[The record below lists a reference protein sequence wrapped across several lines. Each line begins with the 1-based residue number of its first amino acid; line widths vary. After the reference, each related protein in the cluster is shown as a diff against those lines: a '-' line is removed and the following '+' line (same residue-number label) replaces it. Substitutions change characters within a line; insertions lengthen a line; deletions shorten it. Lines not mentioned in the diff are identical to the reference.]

1 MDLEDKLD
9 GKMNSLCVLLFGGQS
24 GFQEKTE
31 VVFKH
36 GY

>member
-9 GKMNSLCVLLFGGQS
+9 DKVNSLCVLLFGGQS
-24 GFQEKTE
+24 GFQEKMQ
-31 VVFKH
+31 VVFEH